1 MIALRESD
9 TVVAGGYFDLTPA
22 ESALRDE
29 ARAFAVEYIAPIAA
43 ETDATGVFPRAA
55 VARAAELGFLGLIVP
70 ASYGGAGA
78 GHLAFSVF
86 VEEIAYACAATSV
99 VMDVHTSVGTEPIV
113 LLGSEEQK
121 VRYLPR
127 LAAGKLLGA
136 FALTEP
142 EAGSD
147 AAALRTTARR
157 DGDDYVLD
165 GSKIFITNAGHAG
178 LYTVMASTDRAH
190 GARGISAFL
199 VEADTAGLTVGAP
212 LHKLGLHGSSTCEVF
227 FEGCRVP
234 AANRLGAEGEGFRV
248 AMLALDSGRIG
259 ISAQAVGIAQAAL
272 DTGIAAL
279 GPSRARAQGAQ
290 FALADIAVQIEAA
303 RGLTWQ
309 AARLCD
315 RGLPFSRQAA
325 MAKLLST
332 DTAVEATLAV
342 SALVGFD
349 AAPAHLAAIDRYARD
364 ARATQLYEGS
374 NQIQRMV
381 IARHVLV

>member
-1 MIALRESD
+1 MIVPREGNAI
-9 TVVAGGYFDLTPA
+9 VARAYFDLTPA
-22 ESALRDE
+22 ESALRDQV
-29 ARAFAVEYIAPIAA
+29 RAFAAEYIAPIAA
-43 ETDATGVFPRAA
+43 ETDATGMFPAA
-55 VARAAELGFLGLIVP
+55 AIARAANLGFLGLIVP
-70 ASYGGAGA
+70 AAYGGAGT

-99 VMDVHTSVGTEPIV
+99 IMDVHTSVGTEPIV
-113 LLGSEEQK
+113 LLGTEDQK
-121 VRYLPR
+121 ARYLPR
-127 LAAGKLLGA
+127 LASGDLLGA

-147 AAALRTTARR
+147 AAGLRTTARR

-178 LYTVMASTDRAH
+178 LYTVMASTDRER
-190 GARGISAFL
+190 GAKGISAFL
-199 VEADTAGLTVGAP
+199 VEADTPGLTVGSP

-227 FEGCRVP
+227 FDGCRVP
-234 AANRLGAEGEGFRV
+234 VANRLGAEGEGFRV

-259 ISAQAVGIAQAAL
+259 ISAQAVGIARAAL

-279 GPSRARAQGAQ
+279 GPQRACEQGTQ
-290 FALADIAVQIEAA
+290 FALADIATQIEAA
-303 RGLTWQ
+303 RALTWQ

-332 DTAVEATLAV
+332 DVAVETTLAV
-342 SALVGFD
+342 SALVGLD
-349 AAPAHLAAIDRYARD
+349 AAPAHLAAIDRYVRD
-364 ARATQLYEGS
+364 ARATQLYEGT
-374 NQIQRMV
+374 NQIQRVV
-381 IARHVLV
+381 IARHVLA